1 VFKTNA
7 THQQHI
13 AVGIC
18 AQMGSMMSG
27 GHVTGLVQK
36 LALHIVQTMNVF
48 HLIATLVAIPIKCA
62 LQVGKQLARPML
74 HAHHGIC
81 EKGGV

>member
-1 VFKTNA
+1 
-7 THQQHI
+7 
-13 AVGIC
+13 
-18 AQMGSMMSG
+18 
-27 GHVTGLVQK
+27 VTGLVQK